1 MKKTKQVL
9 AAVKKFAVK
18 NYDNCSPHGFYQP
31 RKFKLNN
38 TKKEVTK

>member
-1 MKKTKQVL
+1 MEKRKQVL
-9 AAVKKFAVK
+9 SAVKKFAVK
-18 NYDNCSPHGFYQP
+18 NYDNCSTAGFYQP